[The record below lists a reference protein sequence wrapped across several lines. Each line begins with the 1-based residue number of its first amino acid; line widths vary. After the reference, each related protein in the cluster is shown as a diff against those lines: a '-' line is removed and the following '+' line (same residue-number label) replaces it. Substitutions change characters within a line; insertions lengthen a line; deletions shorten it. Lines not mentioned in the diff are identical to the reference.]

1 MSFITM
7 SKRSL
12 AVAAPIIL
20 VATIPLLPGVPAFW
34 ISLAN
39 YIGLAALVS
48 LGLVLLTGVGGM
60 TSFGQAAFVG
70 FGAYTSAVLTT
81 ALNWS
86 PWLSLPVALLFT
98 AVAALIIG
106 LVTLRLSGHYLPLG
120 TIAWGI
126 AIFYVF
132 GNMKILGGYD
142 GISGIPPLSIG
153 QWSLLDQR
161 VAYYLIWLI
170 LLGAM
175 ILTANLLDSRVG
187 RAIRALRSGAQ
198 AAESFGVNTTN
209 AKMIAF
215 VYAAVLAGLSGW
227 LYAHVQRAVSPSS
240 FGLNAGI
247 EYLLMAVT
255 GGVGNLVGSVIG
267 AFVVTVLKDQL
278 QNILPLLFGGT
289 GNYETIVFGIL
300 LVVLLQIARGGI
312 WSLIEPYL
320 PGRPSDRGVAK
331 SEVMMS
337 ASNVLPAKSHTAT
350 TAAIS
355 SGEVSKTATP
365 LLSVSM
371 IRKVFGGLVAVNDVS
386 FDVRPGEIV
395 GLIGPNGAGKSTT
408 FNLLTGVSHL
418 TSGSVTFSGQP
429 VDGLLSRVIASR
441 GVARTFQ
448 HVKLIPDMSVL
459 DNVALGSHIHGKAG
473 VLAAMLRIDRAEEA
487 RLLNG
492 AREQLERVGLGGV
505 ADKPAGSLALG
516 QSRVVEIARALC
528 LKPRLLMLDEPA
540 AGLRHLEKQNLADL
554 LRRLKAEGMSILLVE
569 HDMDFVMGLTDHIV
583 VLDFGTKIAEG
594 TPAEIQTNPAVLE
607 AYLGGLE

>member
-1 MSFITM
+1 
-7 SKRSL
+7 
-12 AVAAPIIL
+12 
-20 VATIPLLPGVPAFW
+20 
-34 ISLAN
+34 
-39 YIGLAALVS
+39 
-48 LGLVLLTGVGGM
+48 
-60 TSFGQAAFVG
+60 
-70 FGAYTSAVLTT
+70 
-81 ALNWS
+81 
-86 PWLSLPVALLFT
+86 
-98 AVAALIIG
+98 
-106 LVTLRLSGHYLPLG
+106 
-120 TIAWGI
+120 
-126 AIFYVF
+126 
-132 GNMKILGGYD
+132 MKILGGYD

-175 ILTANLLDSRVG
+175 ILTANLLDSRIG

-255 GGVGNLVGSVIG
+255 GGVGNLIGSVIG

-320 PGRPSDRGVAK
+320 PTRSSGRDLAK
-331 SEVMMS
+331 SEKQVS
-337 ASNVLPAKSHTAT
+337 VSNAPPITGQAVTVPAAPS
-350 TAAIS
+350 IS
-355 SGEVSKTATP
+355 GNKTAPP

-408 FNLLTGVSHL
+408 FNLLTGVAHL

-429 VDGLLSRVIASR
+429 VDGLPSREIASR

-473 VLAAMLRIDRAEEA
+473 VLAAMLRIDRIEEA
-487 RLLNG
+487 HLLNG
-492 AREQLERVGLGGV
+492 AREQLKRVGLADA

-540 AGLRHLEKQNLADL
+540 AGLRHLEKQDLADL

-594 TPAEIQTNPAVLE
+594 TPAEIQVNPAVLE

>member
-1 MSFITM
+1 MSR
-7 SKRSL
+7 RSAAL
-12 AVAAPIIL
+12 ALIVLIAVVP
-20 VATIPLLPGVPAFW
+20 VLPGVPAFW

-39 YIGLAALVS
+39 YIGLAALVA

-70 FGAYTSAVLTT
+70 FGAYTTAVLTT
-81 ALNWS
+81 ALAWS
-86 PWLSLPVALLFT
+86 PWLALPVALLVT
-98 AVAALIIG
+98 ALAALIIG

-126 AIFYVF
+126 AIYYVF
-132 GNMKILGGYD
+132 GNMKTLGGYD
-142 GISGIPPLSIG
+142 GIPGIPALSIG
-153 QWSLLDQR
+153 PWSLLDQR
-161 VAYYLIWLI
+161 VSYYLIWLI
-170 LLGAM
+170 VLGAM
-175 ILTANLLDSRVG
+175 VLTANLLDSRIG

-198 AAESFGVNTTN
+198 AAESFGVDTART
-209 AKMIAF
+209 KLIAF

-255 GGVGNLVGSVIG
+255 GGVGNLIGAVIG
-267 AFVVTVLKDQL
+267 AAVVTILKDQL
-278 QNILPLLFGGT
+278 QNLLPLLFRGT

-300 LVVLLQIARGGI
+300 LVALLQIARGGI

-320 PGRPSDRGVAK
+320 PARARPAPDVLA
-331 SEVMMS
+331 S
-337 ASNVLPAKSHTAT
+337 ATAT
-350 TAAIS
+350 EAASVPLAPVAAGSRQDTA
-355 SGEVSKTATP
+355 P
-365 LLSVSM
+365 LLSADV

-408 FNLLTGVSHL
+408 FNLLTGVTHL
-418 TSGSVTFSGQP
+418 TAGGVRFAGEG
-429 VDGLLSRVIASR
+429 VEGLPSRAVARR
-441 GVARTFQ
+441 GIARTFQ

-459 DNVALGSHIHGKAG
+459 DNVVLGSHIHGKAG
-473 VLAAMLRIDRAEEA
+473 VVSAMLRLDRAEEA
-487 RLLNG
+487 RLLG
-492 AREQLERVGLGGV
+492 DAREQLKRVGMADA

-528 LKPRLLMLDEPA
+528 LRPRLLMLDEPA
-540 AGLRHLEKQNLADL
+540 AGLRHLEKQNLAEL
-554 LRRLKAEGMSILLVE
+554 LRRLKAGGISILLVE

-594 TPAEIQTNPAVLE
+594 SPAEIQVDPAVLE
-607 AYLGGLE
+607 AYLGGIE